1 MKQIENLWGTLAG
14 MTPGDTLQISNE
26 GRSVNAVRNA
36 ACIVGH
42 QKRLVFSVNVNWEA
56 GTSTITCV
64 RNR

>member
-1 MKQIENLWGTLAG
+1 MKQIENLRATLAT
-14 MTPGDTLQISNE
+14 MTPGDKLEISHR

-36 ACIVGH
+36 ACLVG
-42 QKRLVFSVNVNWEA
+42 QEKRLVFSVNVNWEA